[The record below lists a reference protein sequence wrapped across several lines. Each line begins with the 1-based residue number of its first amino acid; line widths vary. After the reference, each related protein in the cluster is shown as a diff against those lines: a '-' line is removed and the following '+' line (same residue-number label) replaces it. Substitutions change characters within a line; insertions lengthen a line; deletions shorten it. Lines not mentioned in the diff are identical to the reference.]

1 MTTAELIILA
11 KRTATQHGLDPVL
24 VCAVCEQESAWDTC
38 AIRYEPGFFT
48 RYIVPLKLSND
59 TEERARAFSW
69 GLCQV
74 MGQVAREHGFKGKY
88 LSELLLPDI
97 GLDVGCKVLVA
108 KLKRAGGDLRKG
120 LLFYNGGSR
129 KEYSDEVL
137 SRFEKYQP

>member
-1 MTTAELIILA
+1 MTQSELIILA
-11 KRTATQHGLDPVL
+11 KRTATQHGLDPTL

-48 RYIVPLKLSND
+48 RYIVPLKLSNA
-59 TEERARAFSW
+59 TEERARSFSW

-97 GLDVGCKVLVA
+97 GVDIGCKVLKA
-108 KLKRAGGDLRKG
+108 KIAAAGGDLRKG
-120 LLFYNGGSR
+120 LLRYNGGSR
-129 KEYSDEVL
+129 KEYADEVL
-137 SRFEKYQP
+137 ARFDKYQ

>member
-1 MTTAELIILA
+1 MTRAELIILA
-11 KRTATQHGLDPVL
+11 KRTATTHGIDPVL

-48 RYIVPLKLSND
+48 RYIVPLKLSNA

-97 GLDVGCKVLVA
+97 GVDIGCKVLKGKIA
-108 KLKRAGGDLRKG
+108 AAGGDLRKG
-120 LLFYNGGSR
+120 LLRYNGGSR
-129 KEYSDEVL
+129 PEYVDEVL
-137 SRFEKYQP
+137 ARQEKYR